1 MKNLLKADFY
11 SLIRSKLTYIL
22 LIICIAL
29 PVFSVLTSVLINN
42 IFESE
47 IMNDPEFSEIGG
59 MLFTGRSIM
68 FSSFSLTNNTGL
80 IIPIFIGIFTM
91 SDIRHGTIRN
101 KVIFGKNKRDI
112 YLSHLIVSTVFST
125 VMSLVCFMVSS
136 LGLIFFDYGVP
147 FDSKELLSF
156 IESLVIGILT
166 FAYIASLS
174 TFFALSTKSLPLTII
189 LTIAVSLLLGIV
201 SSATMLIGTEK
212 YKYIFYS
219 IPTYSLSVVTQTGGI
234 ELEIFIFG
242 LSSYLVFIAI
252 NTILG
257 TVIFNKTDLK

>member
-101 KVIFGKNKRDI
+101 KVIKT
-112 YLSHLIVSTVFST
+112 S
-125 VMSLVCFMVSS
+125 
-136 LGLIFFDYGVP
+136 
-147 FDSKELLSF
+147 
-156 IESLVIGILT
+156 IL
-166 FAYIASLS
+166 Y
-174 TFFALSTKSLPLTII
+174 
-189 LTIAVSLLLGIV
+189 
-201 SSATMLIGTEK
+201 
-212 YKYIFYS
+212 
-219 IPTYSLSVVTQTGGI
+219 
-234 ELEIFIFG
+234 
-242 LSSYLVFIAI
+242 
-252 NTILG
+252 
-257 TVIFNKTDLK
+257 